1 MGDDLVL
8 NTGME
13 KSSSIKRLSKSI
25 KFSIVL
31 LAELGSDFEIVD
43 MLYTGN
49 NNIILTVRNLQ
60 TKYQKVF
67 NAFYDNQSIIVHS
80 EV

>member
-1 MGDDLVL
+1 
-8 NTGME
+8 ME